1 MKKGGLIV
9 LLSALM
15 ALVLSGCG
23 FTSAEDLYTLP
34 RPSTEYESLQDSL
47 EQMLDKG
54 YEYSPPASGS
64 YTQAVQLRD
73 LNGDGI
79 DEAVAF
85 LPVSY
90 THLTLPTKA

>member
-15 ALVLSGCG
+15 ALVFERMRLSLPQKISTRC
-23 FTSAEDLYTLP
+23 P

-85 LPVSY
+85 FRDGSGRGRVP
-90 THLTLPTKA
+90 